1 MKESFKT
8 SLTVITVGVGVLFM
22 LTLPTM
28 WLWNYIIPTIF
39 NLPEITV
46 WQTLALL
53 ILSQILIKN
62 NNSISK

>member
-8 SLTVITVGVGVLFM
+8 SLTVIAVGVGVLFM

-28 WLWNYIIPTIF
+28 WLWNYIMPTIF
-39 NLPEITV
+39 NLPEITI
-46 WQTLALL
+46 WQALALL